1 MVREDYINSSKLPLT
16 ELKPLKGLRA
26 FIFLIGHS
34 VFSIALAL
42 VVALAIDGYQA
53 IDTSAHRYVGGKI
66 RLHVSDVTTFVSV
79 GLVLVKLFVSSWS
92 VIAIW
97 DCACQLSK
105 NKEFGDFKIG
115 APRTAKEIEAAEDFE
130 ITKVAA
136 TDQTAEVNDSSKA
149 NDAGAERV
157 SFMLSWRVPPWF
169 MFPPKLPKQGGSWII
184 LLALLFMLPQPFLAP
199 LLSGSIDWASSST
212 PGDRSQNISSVSP
225 TADFNLWYWY
235 NVGGYIHNSHLRRAA
250 GYAAL
255 AWANPAAAAKNGTSI
270 TGNGC
275 RHVMNDDGLPV
286 NSTVYNVTIPC
297 IRIHSISWAVSAEEV
312 SSADVELITGG
323 ESKKLSQISEDLSL
337 YYTEGATVVFDA
349 NKTYKVTDD
358 TSVLPSSTLFSGTKS
373 VGLLLTRQD
382 ITRPLCRGL
391 NPTIFGPGNR
401 YDKYY
406 NPPDHNDFHQNCY
419 LVGKIEFTAGVTTSR
434 LSKYIAPRIIEDST
448 PIDEVVFEPDPW
460 VQEAIWLLPDLMT
473 MLSNLNSSLLPT
485 WDNLDG
491 YTEALLRQAYLGA
504 WDAFHG
510 AFQPVGPSVVAI
522 PQEQRITASV
532 SFKRVFGWLA
542 GCFLVPLAGI
552 LLLTGG
558 GTVNSD
564 EVGDAL
570 NSIVYEFLSQSGGG

>member
-1 MVREDYINSSKLPLT
+1 MESGSRKEEHGVP
-16 ELKPLKGLRA
+16 LKPLKGLRA

-34 VFSIALAL
+34 VFCIALAL

-53 IDTSAHRYVGGKI
+53 IDTSTHRYVGGKL

-115 APRTAKEIEAAEDFE
+115 APGSAKETEAAEDFE

-136 TDQTAEVNDSSKA
+136 TDQTAEVNDGSKA
-149 NDAGAERV
+149 NATDGTVTDAGAERV

-169 MFPPKLPKQGGSWII
+169 MFPPKLPKQGGSWVI

-212 PGDRSQNISSVSP
+212 PGDKSQNISSVSP
-225 TADFNLWYWY
+225 TANFNLWYWY

-297 IRIHSISWAVSAEEV
+297 IRVHSISWAVSAEEV

-349 NKTYKVTDD
+349 NKTYRVTDD

-391 NPTIFGPGNR
+391 QPTIFGPGNR

-448 PIDEVVFEPDPW
+448 PIDEVIFEPDPW

-485 WDNLDG
+485 WDNIDG

-522 PQEQRITASV
+522 PQEQRIVA
-532 SFKRVFGWLA
+532 
-542 GCFLVPLAGI
+542 
-552 LLLTGG
+552 
-558 GTVNSD
+558 N
-564 EVGDAL
+564 EVGEAL

>member
-1 MVREDYINSSKLPLT
+1 MESGSKK
-16 ELKPLKGLRA
+16 EEHGVQLKPLKGLRA

-34 VFSIALAL
+34 VFCIALAL

-53 IDTSAHRYVGGKI
+53 IDTSAHRYVGGKL

-115 APRTAKEIEAAEDFE
+115 APKPAKEIEAVEDFE

-136 TDQTAEVNDSSKA
+136 TDQTAEVNDGSKA
-149 NDAGAERV
+149 NATDGIATDAGAER
-157 SFMLSWRVPPWF
+157 
-169 MFPPKLPKQGGSWII
+169 
-184 LLALLFMLPQPFLAP
+184 PFLAP

-212 PGDRSQNISSVSP
+212 PGDKSQNISSVSP
-225 TADFNLWYWY
+225 TANFNLWYWY

-255 AWANPAAAAKNGTSI
+255 AWANPAAVAKNGTSI

-297 IRIHSISWAVSAEEV
+297 IRVHSISWAVSAEEV

-337 YYTEGATVVFDA
+337 YYTEGAMVVFDA
-349 NKTYKVTDD
+349 NKTYRVTDD

-391 NPTIFGPGNR
+391 QPTIFGPGNR

-448 PIDEVVFEPDPW
+448 PIDEVIFEPDPW

-485 WDNLDG
+485 WDNIDG

-522 PQEQRITASV
+522 PQEQRIVASV

-542 GCFLVPLAGI
+542 GCFLVPVAGI

-564 EVGDAL
+564 EVGEAL